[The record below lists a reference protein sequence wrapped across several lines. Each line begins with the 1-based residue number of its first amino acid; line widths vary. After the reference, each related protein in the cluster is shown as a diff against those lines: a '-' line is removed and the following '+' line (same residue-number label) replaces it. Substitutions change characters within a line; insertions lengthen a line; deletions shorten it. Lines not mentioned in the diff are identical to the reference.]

1 MKNKPKQFQIRFNT
15 TSTNDSDRWR
25 LIEDGK
31 ETLVSDIIVDG
42 HTYTSKDW
50 IDSIQDY
57 KWHISCEGHLKVKN
71 NIAYI
76 ITIKEESVLKRHILK
91 TISYRMLGTMT
102 TVIVAYSLGAS
113 VEVSSLLGFA
123 ELTIKPLLY
132 FFHERIWYKY
142 IRVK

>member
-1 MKNKPKQFQIRFNT
+1 MKDN
-15 TSTNDSDRWR
+15 
-25 LIEDGK
+25 
-31 ETLVSDIIVDG
+31 
-42 HTYTSKDW
+42 
-50 IDSIQDY
+50 
-57 KWHISCEGHLKVKN
+57 
-71 NIAYI
+71 
-76 ITIKEESVLKRHILK
+76 SVKRHILK

-142 IRVK
+142 IKVK

>member
-1 MKNKPKQFQIRFNT
+1 MKDN
-15 TSTNDSDRWR
+15 
-25 LIEDGK
+25 
-31 ETLVSDIIVDG
+31 
-42 HTYTSKDW
+42 
-50 IDSIQDY
+50 
-57 KWHISCEGHLKVKN
+57 
-71 NIAYI
+71 
-76 ITIKEESVLKRHILK
+76 SVKRHILK